1 MPWPMLP
8 APRTVMVL
16 ISSSSMRGCST
27 WECFNVSLSE
37 ATNSLQVYSRLQND
51 LPLAPQTPAMEF
63 GLTEEQQA
71 VREEVRRFAENE
83 VAPVAKEYDVEEKYP
98 WEVMDEAAKMGLTG
112 ANIPVE
118 YGGAGYSPLETAII
132 TEELFAVDPGIGLCI
147 TSAAFGA
154 DAIREF
160 GTEEQKEEYLRPI
173 AEGDAVMGTAI
184 SEPDTGSDV
193 SSVSTRAEK
202 DGDEWVVNGNKM
214 WITNGSVGDFFV
226 VLCETNPDAEGR
238 YNGFSQIVVESDRDG
253 FQADK
258 ITGKLGIRASDTA
271 ELILDDV
278 RVPEENL
285 IGTQGGGFLQLM
297 QFFDETRTMV
307 AAQGV
312 GIARGAT
319 DRALE
324 YAQEREQFG
333 RPISDFQAIEH
344 KLAEMRTQTEAART
358 ITRKSAWSVENRD
371 EQLTAL
377 ASMAKEFASRVAVE
391 VADEAVQIHG
401 GAGYVNDF
409 DVERFYRDAKITQ
422 IYEGTTEIQK
432 NIIAREM
439 LE

>member
-1 MPWPMLP
+1 M
-8 APRTVMVL
+8 
-16 ISSSSMRGCST
+16 
-27 WECFNVSLSE
+27 
-37 ATNSLQVYSRLQND
+37 D
-51 LPLAPQTPAMEF
+51 F
-63 GLTEEQQA
+63 GLTDEQQA
-71 VREEVRRFAENE
+71 IRDEVRRFAENE
-83 VAPVAKEYDVEEKYP
+83 IVPVASEYDEAEKFP
-98 WEVMDEAAKMGLTG
+98 HEVMDKAADAGLLG
-112 ANIPVE
+112 PGIPLE
-118 YGGAGYSPLETAII
+118 YGGAGYSPVEIAII
-132 TEELFAVDPGIGLCI
+132 VEELFAADPGIGLCVS
-147 TSAAFGA
+147 SAGFGA
-154 DAIREF
+154 EAIMAF
-160 GTEEQKEEYLRPI
+160 GTEDQKERFLEPV
-173 AEGDAVMGTAI
+173 AAGDAIMGSAI

-193 SSVSTRAEK
+193 SSVSATAEK
-202 DGDEWVVNGNKM
+202 DGDEWVVSGNKM
-214 WITNGSVGDFFV
+214 WITNGSVGDYFV
-226 VLCETNPDAEGR
+226 VLCQTDPDASGR

-271 ELILDDV
+271 ELVLDNV

-285 IGTQGGGFLQLM
+285 IGTEGGGFLQLM

-358 ITRKSAWSVENRD
+358 LTQKSAWSVENRD

-432 NIIAREM
+432 NVIAREM
-439 LE
+439 ME